1 MKGVDGCVARNM
13 KDLSLHI
20 LDIFQNSVRAG
31 ATLVTLRVTCSQYA
45 NRVMFEVEDN
55 GCGMDEKTILQ
66 VSDPF
71 YTSRTMRKV
80 GLGISLLLQNALQSG
95 GNVDIKSQIGVG
107 TSLKAWFEFNHWDR
121 PPMGD
126 LGDMVSLLISGN
138 PSIKLI
144 FEAKSD
150 EGEYTIDSS
159 MIEEVLDGLE
169 VGLPQVVIFI
179 KEMIQENLEAIG
191 IENK

>member
-1 MKGVDGCVARNM
+1 M

-20 LDIFQNSVRAG
+20 LDIFQNSARAR
-31 ATLVTLRVTCSQYA
+31 ATVVTLRVTFSRSI
-45 NRVMFEVEDN
+45 NKVEFEVVDN
-55 GCGMDEKTILQ
+55 GCGMGEEMILA

-80 GLGISLLLQNALQSG
+80 GLGIPLLLQNALQCG
-95 GNVDIKSQIGVG
+95 GNVEIQSQIGVG
-107 TSLKAWFEFNHWDR
+107 TSLKAWFEFDHWDR
-121 PPMGD
+121 PP
-126 LGDMVSLLISGN
+126 LGDMGELVSLLISGN
-138 PSIKLI
+138 PSVKLF

-159 MIEEVLDGLE
+159 MIEEALDGLE

-179 KEMIQENLEAIG
+179 KEMIQENFEAIG

>member
-1 MKGVDGCVARNM
+1 M

-20 LDIFQNSVRAG
+20 LDIFQNSIRAG
-31 ATLVTLRVTCSQYA
+31 ATMVTLRITFSRSINKVE
-45 NRVMFEVEDN
+45 FEVVDN
-55 GCGMDEKTILQ
+55 GCGMGEEMILA

-80 GLGISLLLQNALQSG
+80 GLGIPLLLQNALQCG
-95 GNVDIKSQIGVG
+95 GNVEIQSQIGVG
-107 TSLKAWFEFNHWDR
+107 TSLKAWFEFDHWDR
-121 PPMGD
+121 PP
-126 LGDMVSLLISGN
+126 LGDMGELVSLLISGN
-138 PSIKLI
+138 SSVKLF

-159 MIEEVLDGLE
+159 MIEEALDGLE